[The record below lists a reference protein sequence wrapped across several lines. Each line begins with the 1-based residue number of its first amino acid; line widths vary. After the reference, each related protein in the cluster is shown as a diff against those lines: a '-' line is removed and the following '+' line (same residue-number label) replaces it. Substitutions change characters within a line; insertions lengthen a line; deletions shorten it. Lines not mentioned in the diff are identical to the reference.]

1 MYVAGYEVNCGRC
14 CCGSEQFIIFLMVNR
29 VVSSFQRLRA
39 SSLVPAF
46 VLNLLLSIFFA
57 CTTCILLLVH
67 YLLILIATF
76 CVFCLVAAA
85 VLFSYIHYF
94 R

>member
-1 MYVAGYEVNCGRC
+1 
-14 CCGSEQFIIFLMVNR
+14 MVNR
-29 VVSSFQRLRA
+29 VVSSFQHLRA

-46 VLNLLLSIFFA
+46 VLNLLLSILFFFA

-76 CVFCLVAAA
+76 CVFCLVAA
-85 VLFSYIHYF
+85 VVFSATSTIF
-94 R
+94 GNKSLV